1 MTNEIDMI
9 PNIPII
15 FFGSSKLV
23 LPIIQTL
30 KDHFELQLVVTTEQ
44 KETDAV
50 PAYCLENAIPY
61 QSVTTLHDKNLQSF
75 IINLK
80 SPLAVLAD
88 FGLIVPDEV
97 LNAFPKGIINI
108 HPSLLPKFRG
118 PTPVQSAI
126 LAGETET
133 GVSIIR
139 LDNEVDHGPL
149 LAQEKEPISD
159 EDTAETLHEKLFTK
173 GAKLLV
179 KVLPDY
185 ISGNLV
191 PKPQDDTRATF
202 TEKLNRNS
210 GYIDPEKLRITNY
223 ELRITKMIRAYF
235 PWPGVWTTIRIK
247 NKEVRIKILPGNKLQ
262 VEGKKPMS
270 YKDFLNGY
278 PNAKEILPIL
288 QMSNTTN
295 KE

>member
-1 MTNEIDMI
+1 MKQKA
-9 PNIPII
+9 PII

-23 LPIIQTL
+23 LPIIETL
-30 KDHFELQLVVTTEQ
+30 NNNYDLKIVVTTERESSQ
-44 KETDAV
+44 AI
-50 PAYCLENAIPY
+50 PAYCNKNQIPHISI
-61 QSVTTLHDKNLQSF
+61 QQFNNTTIQQLASY
-75 IINLK
+75 K
-80 SPLAVLAD
+80 SPFAVLAD

-97 LNAFPKGIINI
+97 LNAFPKGIINV

-126 LAGETET
+126 LAGEKET

-139 LDNEVDHGPL
+139 LDNAVDHGPL

-173 GAKLLV
+173 GAELLS

-185 ISGNLV
+185 ISGTLV

-202 TEKLNRNS
+202 TEKLTRNS

-235 PWPGVWTTIRIK
+235 PWPGVWTKLPINNYELRIK
-247 NKEVRIKILPGNKLQ
+247 FLPGNKLQ

-278 PNAKEILPIL
+278 PDAKKILPIL
-288 QMSNTTN
+288 ERGKGQA
-295 KE
+295 